1 MWNLLGQVTL
11 EREIN
16 GSKGEKGFKYAQ
28 QYNVNAFKC
37 KTISNIRYSYLF
49 SKVQPKVYAVGL

>member
-1 MWNLLGQVTL
+1 MLMWNLLGQVTL

-16 GSKGEKGFKYAQ
+16 GRKGEKGFKYAQ

-49 SKVQPKVYAVGL
+49 SKV